1 MNIVIPMAG
10 LGMRFPLNIYK
21 VPKPL
26 ILIQDI
32 PMIAHVLRSL
42 NVSGKY
48 YFIVKQ
54 DDFTNQLETLLY
66 SIMPDCTILKV
77 TELTRGPAETCLT
90 AREFIDNDDELLI
103 ANSDQILWWDSEL
116 FLRCARTEK
125 LQGLILTYN
134 SRSSNN
140 SYALISKEGFV
151 QEVREKEVI
160 SDIALAGVHYWR
172 KGRYFVESTDRMII
186 ENNKSHDEFYVGP
199 TYNYLI
205 EDFRK
210 IGVYNLSSFQH
221 NPVGTPEDLREFEE
235 KLWINTK

>member
-1 MNIVIPMAG
+1 MAG
-10 LGMRFPLNIYK
+10 LGKRFPVNIYK

-32 PMIAHVLRSL
+32 PMIARVLKSL
-42 NVSGKY
+42 NIPGKY
-48 YFIVKQ
+48 YFILKQ
-54 DDFTNQLETLLY
+54 DDFTSQLEDLLY
-66 SIMPDCTILKV
+66 SVMPECIVIKV
-77 TELTRGPAETCLT
+77 PELTRGPAETCLT
-90 AREFIDNDDELLI
+90 VRKFIDNDQELLI

-125 LQGLILTYN
+125 LDGLILTFS
-134 SRSSNN
+134 SRSYNN

-151 QEVREKEVI
+151 QEIREKEII

-172 KGRYFVESTDRMII
+172 KGSYFVESADRMIN

-205 EDFRK
+205 KSFRK

-235 KLWINTK
+235 KLWIYTR